1 MNTPE
6 EQARFDQAYQRA
18 RQIIRQEWIEAGK
31 TEAELDQEEQL
42 VDLLDRLVASGRS
55 EEDIEAEWEGKSN
68 AEILHAYA
76 ASALLQR
83 SA

>member
-42 VDLLDRLVASGRS
+42 VDLLDMLVASGRS
-55 EEDIEAEWEGKSN
+55 EEDIEAEWEGKSKS
-68 AEILHAYA
+68 EILQAYVA
-76 ASALLQR
+76 PVSM
-83 SA
+83 